1 MYYFARFL
9 FSIICKNN
17 YPQIPVIAN
26 KWILITT
33 KNGWQQLAKF
43 ETLRIK
49 ILKSIL
55 RNLADFFITKFYA
68 FTLKKTSAGASCTD
82 RIDHIRIS
90 LFFLNP
96 DIKHGPYIDRQTK
109 SAADWNLIS
118 QWREKSLNG
127 TADYEVNKQVISLST
142 NLEFLLVKSLVFKTT
157 TEN

>member
-1 MYYFARFL
+1 
-9 FSIICKNN
+9 
-17 YPQIPVIAN
+17 
-26 KWILITT
+26 
-33 KNGWQQLAKF
+33 
-43 ETLRIK
+43 
-49 ILKSIL
+49 
-55 RNLADFFITKFYA
+55 
-68 FTLKKTSAGASCTD
+68 
-82 RIDHIRIS
+82 
-90 LFFLNP
+90 LNP